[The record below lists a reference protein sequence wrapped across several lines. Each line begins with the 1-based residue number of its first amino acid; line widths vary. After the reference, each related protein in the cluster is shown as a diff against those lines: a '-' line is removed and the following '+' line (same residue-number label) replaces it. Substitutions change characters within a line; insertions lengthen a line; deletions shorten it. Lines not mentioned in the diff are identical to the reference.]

1 MFRYHTGLSL
11 GKEQAISEKVVASC
25 ICNNTENEKKKKSA
39 TWEIGRISWLT
50 PILSENITVT
60 RVESLD

>member
-25 ICNNTENEKKKKSA
+25 ICNNTENEKKKK
-39 TWEIGRISWLT
+39 ISNLRDRQDFMT
-50 PILSENITVT
+50 YPNFIREYHCHKS
-60 RVESLD
+60 